1 MKTGEMD
8 GQELLEQFM
17 DIGLQV
23 QKLAIYIVLDM
34 KETKIVLV

>member
-1 MKTGEMD
+1 MKIGEMG